1 VNSMTGF
8 GRASKRDRRFDID
21 VEARSVNHRFLSLKV
36 SLPEGL
42 SRYEGDVDQA
52 IRRRLARGSVTL
64 SVSLQSA
71 QDELPSL
78 PAPARVKQ
86 VYQSLDAMRRSLG
99 LKGEI
104 PFDTVLSVPGLFNSG
119 NHVNERNEKA
129 WPIAKKL
136 IDQALDALIAMRER
150 EGETIRRDL
159 LARLD
164 AIEKHVKRIRER
176 APLVLTMY
184 HKKLEERI
192 GALLTEKGMELSKQ
206 DLVKEVA
213 VFADRCDISEEVQR
227 LGAHVEGMRRIF
239 REGGQIGRRLD
250 FLTQEMVRETNTL
263 ASKGSDAEISSAA
276 VEIKAEVE
284 KIKEQ
289 AENVE

>member
-1 VNSMTGF
+1 MTGF

-36 SLPEGL
+36 SLPDGL
-42 SRYEGDVDQA
+42 SRYEGDVDQS
-52 IRRRLARGSVTL
+52 IRRRLVRGSVTI
-64 SVSLQSA
+64 SVSLHTA
-71 QDELPSL
+71 QDELPAL
-78 PAPARVKQ
+78 PAAARVKQ
-86 VYQSLDAMRRSLG
+86 VYKSLDAMRRSLG

-104 PFDTVLSVPGLFNSG
+104 PFDTVLSVPGLFSAG
-119 NHVNERNEKA
+119 NHVSERAEKA
-129 WPIAKKL
+129 WPAAKKL
-136 IDQALDALIAMRER
+136 VDQALDALLAMRER

-164 AIEKHVKRIRER
+164 TIEKHVKRIRER
-176 APLVLTMY
+176 APLVLSTY
-184 HKKLEERI
+184 HRKLEDRI
-192 GALLTEKGMELSKQ
+192 GTLLTEKGIELSKP

-263 ASKGSDAEISSAA
+263 ASKGSDAEISSSA
-276 VEIKAEVE
+276 VEIKAEIE